1 MRDPGPIEDPQ
12 VGRRRPRSDQLA
24 GRGQWLV
31 NQLCDL
37 VQIRSGADG
46 TAIRV
51 RMRPADDGG

>member
-1 MRDPGPIEDPQ
+1 MRDPGPIEDPL

-37 VQIRSGADG
+37 VQIRSGAEG
-46 TAIRV
+46 SAIRV
-51 RMRPADDGG
+51 RMRAG